1 MKINRRPLVRLI
13 TRYSSL
19 VTLLGSGCAQQ
30 QAAESASEPAVVAVV
45 IAQPVSGPGADALPQ
60 PAPAAQPPAP
70 PAPPPPTFAFPADLT
85 GQGLARVVAP
95 DVTRP
100 LPAERVG
107 AGPRP
112 RAVPEKVL
120 DPDAFARVGFAPPPV
135 LPPRPT
141 APKPVAP
148 PEKVPVN
155 FGAGADGGPAKPVLP
170 VAVVATERA
179 RDANLPPPAPV
190 LGRPV
195 ADRASLDDP
204 TGEFGNAAVVAGVVP
219 VPLAASGFQKVAIP
233 DPFELAEHVKPPVP
247 APAEPSAQ
255 PVPVNPQ
262 RVK

>member
-30 QAAESASEPAVVAVV
+30 QAAESASEPAAVAVV
-45 IAQPVSGPGADALPQ
+45 IAPDVPGGASMT
-60 PAPAAQPPAP
+60 PAPAQPPAQPPAP
-70 PAPPPPTFAFPADLT
+70 PAPPPTFAFPGDLT
-85 GQGLARVVAP
+85 GRGLARVVAP

-120 DPDAFARVGFAPPPV
+120 DPDAAPRAGFAPPPV

-179 RDANLPPPAPV
+179 RDATLPPPAPV

-204 TGEFGNAAVVAGVVP
+204 TGEFGNAAVVAGAVK
-219 VPLAASGFQKVAIP
+219 VPLAASGFLKVAIP

-247 APAEPSAQ
+247 ATAEPSVQ